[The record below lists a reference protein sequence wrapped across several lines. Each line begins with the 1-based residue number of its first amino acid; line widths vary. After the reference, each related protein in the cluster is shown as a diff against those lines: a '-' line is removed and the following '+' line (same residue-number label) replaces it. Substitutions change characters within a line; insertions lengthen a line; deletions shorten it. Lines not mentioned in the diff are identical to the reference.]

1 MAEETEAKSIPLV
14 NIYYYRVKESK
25 NDDIHS
31 AKKETHKGIL
41 GILIHDS
48 LHLRS
53 SNNSAKCCNR
63 NGEQYQETM

>member
-41 GILIHDS
+41 GILIHIF
-48 LHLRS
+48 
-53 SNNSAKCCNR
+53 
-63 NGEQYQETM
+63 